1 MKTIIHLISKRLAG
15 KTRARDD
22 CLVEAAPCRDP
33 GPRFASDGV
42 NALKRIPLC
51 FTVLFV
57 SLLIS
62 GCGRRSQSPPPPL
75 PTVSVVQPV
84 EREVVEWD
92 EYIGRLESP
101 ETVEI
106 KARVSGY
113 LDKVHFKEGKE
124 IKKGELLFTIDRR
137 PYQAEYDRAEAERQR
152 AESQAELSKN
162 DAERAKR
169 LFTTKAI
176 SEEDF
181 DTKTRGHASA
191 LAALKAAQAAE
202 DSARLNLEF
211 TEVRSP
217 IQGRTGRAI
226 VTEGNLIS
234 GGVSGA
240 GATLLTTVV
249 SQDPLYCYVDV
260 DERSILKYLQLRR
273 EGKRESALDGPIP
286 AEMALA
292 DDVGYPYKGFTDFV
306 DNKIDPTTGTLR
318 CRGVFPNPERALGPG
333 FFARMRIPG
342 SGKYPALLIPDR
354 AIGADQTQKF
364 VYVISAE
371 KKIEFRPV
379 KVGPMIDG
387 LRIVKEGLKAGEQI
401 VVEGLMRV
409 RPGVIVETKPLEVL
423 SAATKANER

>member
-1 MKTIIHLISKRLAG
+1 MKR
-15 KTRARDD
+15 
-22 CLVEAAPCRDP
+22 
-33 GPRFASDGV
+33 
-42 NALKRIPLC
+42 NPLC
-51 FTVLFV
+51 FTVISV
-57 SLLIS
+57 SLFIS
-62 GCGRRSQSPPPPL
+62 GCSKRSQPPPPPP
-75 PTVSVVQPV
+75 PTVSVAQPV
-84 EREVVEWD
+84 EREVIEWD

-124 IKKGELLFTIDRR
+124 INKGDLLFTIDRR
-137 PYQAEYDRAEAERQR
+137 PYQAEYDRAEAEHQR
-152 AESQAELSKN
+152 AESQSDLAKS

-169 LFTTKAI
+169 LIATKAI

-181 DTKTRGHASA
+181 DTKTRSYTSS
-191 LAALKAAQAAE
+191 LAALKAAHAAME
-202 DSARLNLEF
+202 SAKLNLEF

-273 EGKRESALDGPIP
+273 EGNRESALDGPIP

-292 DDVGYPYKGFTDFV
+292 DDVGYPNKGFTDFV

-354 AIGADQTQKF
+354 AISADQTQKF
-364 VYVISAE
+364 VYVVNAE
-371 KKIEFRPV
+371 KKVEFRPV
-379 KVGPMIDG
+379 KVGPMVDG
-387 LRIVKEGLKAGEQI
+387 LRVVKEGLKAGEQI

-409 RPGVIVETKPLEVL
+409 RPGVVVETKPWEAPA
-423 SAATKANER
+423 STTAANPR